1 MVNEPK
7 KLDARPVFRWLAGLT
22 CPVFLAMAVL
32 SAFPGVGGLGDKP
45 QYSIAALFLW
55 GAFFFGTIAARGRVY
70 NPGSERAELAIAAK
84 KYVAGEISLDEYGSQ
99 TKQILRT

>member
-22 CPVFLAMAVL
+22 CPVFLASAVVA
-32 SAFPGVGGLGDKP
+32 AFPAVVGSADKP
-45 QYSIAALFLW
+45 DYLLAGFFLW
-55 GAFFFGTIAARGRVY
+55 GTILFGTIAATGRVDTA
-70 NPGSERAELAIAAK
+70 GSKRAKVMIAAT
-84 KYVAGEISLDEYGSQ
+84 KYVAGEITLDEYGSH